1 MENAGSEKSTIRV
14 IVHSFFV
21 VPFLIAAF
29 GVLIFFI
36 WSLLTYESK
45 SIEEYIVDVK
55 IGGATKRWQSAY
67 ELSRLLNDKDQY
79 PISERFATEM
89 LSAYEYALLDPNVQV
104 RQYLIRAMG
113 QTKDSR
119 FLDTIKSALNQEN
132 ENVIADAVYALSFYS
147 EYSNVDLIAKLIY
160 NSSSLVRNRIAV
172 ALGEM
177 PKTSG
182 TFVLKDL
189 LNDIE
194 PNVRWNAAISLAKH
208 GDSSGKN
215 EILNLLD
222 RNYLDKFESID
233 RYEKEQVLMVAVKI
247 SPLLNDQD
255 IDKAVLSISQK
266 DDNLKLRDV
275 AMKALQL

>member
-1 MENAGSEKSTIRV
+1 MKNAESEKSTIRV

-45 SIEEYIVDVK
+45 SIEEYIIDIKV
-55 IGGATKRWQSAY
+55 GGATKRWQSAY
-67 ELSRLLNDKDQY
+67 ELSRLLNNKDQY
-79 PISERFATEM
+79 PISDRFANEM
-89 LSAYEYALLDPNVQV
+89 LSAYEYALLDPNTQV

-113 QTKDSR
+113 QTKDLR
-119 FLDTIKSALNQEN
+119 FLETIKSAIDQDN
-132 ENVIADAVYALSFYS
+132 ENVIADAVYALSFYN
-147 EYSNVDLIAKLIY
+147 EYSNVNIISKLIF
-160 NSSSLVRNRIAV
+160 NSSSLVRNRVAV

-182 TFVLKDL
+182 TFALKDL
-189 LNDIE
+189 LNDTE

-222 RNYLDKFESID
+222 RDYLDKFESID
-233 RYEKEQVLMVAVKI
+233 RYEKEQVLMIAVKI
-247 SPLLNDQD
+247 SPLLNDKD
-255 IDKAVLSISQK
+255 IDKAVLLISQK
-266 DDNLKLRDV
+266 DDNLKLRDE
-275 AMKALQL
+275 AMKALEL

>member
-1 MENAGSEKSTIRV
+1 MKNAESEKSTIRV

-45 SIEEYIVDVK
+45 SIEEYIIDIKV
-55 IGGATKRWQSAY
+55 GGATKRWQSAY

-79 PISERFATEM
+79 PITDRVANEM
-89 LSAYEYALLDPNVQV
+89 LSAYEYALLDPNTQV

-113 QTKDSR
+113 QTKDLR
-119 FLDTIKSALNQEN
+119 FLKTIKSAINQEN
-132 ENVIADAVYALSFYS
+132 ENVIADAVYALSFYN
-147 EYSNVDLIAKLIY
+147 EYSNVDLISKLIF
-160 NSSSLVRNRIAV
+160 NPSSLVRNRVAV

-182 TFVLKDL
+182 TFALKDL

-222 RNYLDKFESID
+222 RNYLNKFESID
-233 RYEKEQVLMVAVKI
+233 RYEKEQVLMIAVKI
-247 SPLLNDQD
+247 SPLLNDKD
-255 IDKAVLSISQK
+255 INEAVLLISQK
-266 DDNLKLRDV
+266 DDNLKLRDE
-275 AMKALQL
+275 AMKALKL